1 MTVQTERPM
10 LPNFNPFDPGF
21 LADPFPTWARAQE
34 ECPVFFYPEMN
45 FWVLTRYED
54 VLAAVTDWQTFSS
67 RAVAVVPPPP
77 EMADSAPKDFFK
89 DSLVAIDPPKHTVSR
104 KAEQTGFTRPRI
116 AAMESS
122 IAEIANRLIDDF
134 VADGHCDLM
143 RQYCYPLSL
152 RTIVSMLDIDSS
164 EEKLELYRQCTEDMF
179 MLLTPKAKD
188 SNSPEDA
195 ASRPIP
201 DEQWRA
207 CWERLSLAGAYYQS
221 IVEERRADPGEDLI
235 SAMVQAVGADG
246 EPAMEDNE
254 IVTHIQ
260 EVIAAGN
267 DTTAN
272 LMGSMVLYL
281 SQQPD
286 DFAELKS
293 HPELMEGAVEEGLR
307 RRGSAIGMFRVT
319 TRDVT
324 VSGIEIP
331 EGSMVFL
338 AFQAAGHDRG
348 HFPDPRRVDVR
359 RANAGE
365 HLAFGR
371 GRHFCMGAPLA
382 RLEARVG
389 LQALFDRIPNLEVVP
404 DQQLEFAPTMTVS
417 MLHSL
422 ELRWAV

>member
-1 MTVQTERPM
+1 MTTQTAGPT
-10 LPNFNPFDPGF
+10 LPGFDPFDPEF
-21 LADPFPTWARAQE
+21 LADPFPTWARAQD

-45 FWVLTRYED
+45 FWVLTKYDDILR
-54 VLAAVTDWQTFSS
+54 AVTDWQTFSS
-67 RAVAVVPPPP
+67 RAVVVVPPPP
-77 EMADSAPKDFFK
+77 EMADTAPRDFFK

-116 AAMESS
+116 AAMESL
-122 IAEIANRLIDDF
+122 ITEIADRLIDDF
-134 VADGHCDLM
+134 IADGHCDLM
-143 RQYCYPLSL
+143 RQFCYPLSL
-152 RTIVSMLDIDSS
+152 RTIVGMLGIDDSD
-164 EEKLELYRQCTEDMF
+164 EKLELYRQCTEDMF

-188 SNSPEDA
+188 SGDEET
-195 ASRPIP
+195 ASRPLP
-201 DEQWRA
+201 DEVRRG
-207 CWERLSLAGAYYQS
+207 CWERLTIAGGYYQS
-221 IVEERRADPGEDLI
+221 VIDERRANPGEDLI
-235 SAMVQAVGADG
+235 SAMIEAVDAEG
-246 EPAMEDNE
+246 EPAMEDTE

-272 LMGSMVLYL
+272 LMGSLLLYI

-307 RRGSAIGMFRVT
+307 RRGSAIGMFRLT

-324 VSGIEIP
+324 VSGIDIP
-331 EGSMVFL
+331 AESLVFL
-338 AFQAAGHDRG
+338 AFQAAGHDPE

-359 RANAGE
+359 RPNAGD
-365 HLAFGR
+365 HLAFGK

-382 RLEARVG
+382 RLEARIG
-389 LQALFDRIPNLEVVP
+389 LQRLLERIPELEIVP
-404 DQQLEFAPTMTVS
+404 DQPLEFAPTMTVS

-422 ELRWAV
+422 EARWAS